1 MKIAFVHYHL
11 KQGGVTTV
19 LKQQVEALRD
29 NCEILVLTGEPPVN
43 CFPADTVHV
52 PGLGYY
58 NGVGSRKMYDPEKV
72 AGAVQKA
79 ILKKF
84 KGECDILHVHNP
96 TLAKNRNFLKI
107 LCFLQKSGIRLFLQI
122 HDFAEDGRPLSFFA
136 ESEYPP
142 DSHYGVINS
151 RDYEI
156 LLKSGLT
163 EKGLHYLPNAV
174 IMLNCTWENTD
185 SEKNIL
191 YPVRG
196 IRRKNIGEAI
206 LLSLFFKNNETLSIT
221 LPPNSQPDIDSFIG
235 WKKFISSNRLKVNF
249 NAGLKNDFE
258 KLVSA
263 SKFLITTSITEGF
276 GFTFLEPWTAN
287 KFLWGRRL
295 DGICDGFEK
304 NGVNLDHLY
313 SNILVPL
320 KWIERD
326 IFYKRW
332 KGCWMKN
339 CTAFKFDEGKKNT
352 ERFFN
357 KIIIDDHIDFG
368 LLDEQFQKKVILK
381 VISEKKSADELTA
394 KNPHILPPADLSD
407 KTELIKNNMEAVKK
421 KYNQTIYKKRLLEIY
436 LKVVKTPVI
445 QSIDKNILASCFLN
459 PKQFSLL
466 KWCDYVE

>member
-1 MKIAFVHYHL
+1 MKIAFIHYHL

-19 LKQQVEALRD
+19 LKHQVEALRD
-29 NCEILVLTGEPPVN
+29 ACEVLVLTGEPPTS

-58 NGVGSRKMYDPEKV
+58 NGTGSREIYDPEKV
-72 AGAVQKA
+72 ADAVKKA
-79 ILKKF
+79 IMQKF

-96 TLAKNRNFLKI
+96 ILAKNRNFLKI
-107 LCFLQKSGIRLFLQI
+107 LYFLRKSGIRLFLQI

-136 ESEYPP
+136 GSEYPH

-151 RDYEI
+151 RDYKI
-156 LLKSGLT
+156 LLRSGLI
-163 EKGLHYLPNAV
+163 EKGLHYLPNTV
-174 IMLNCTWENTD
+174 IPLNCNGENTGPR
-185 SEKNIL
+185 KNIL

-206 LLSLFFKNNETLSIT
+206 LLSLFFKNNGALSIT
-221 LPPNSQPDIDSFIG
+221 LPPNSQSDLDSFMG
-235 WKKFISSNRLKVNF
+235 WKKFVSSNGLKVNF
-249 NAGLKNDFE
+249 DVGLENDF
-258 KLVSA
+258 KKIVSA

-287 KFLWGRRL
+287 KCLWGRRL

-320 KWIERD
+320 KWIEMD
-326 IFYKRW
+326 TFYKRW
-332 KGCWMKN
+332 KECWIKN
-339 CTAFKFDEGKKNT
+339 CTIFEFEEGQKNT
-352 ERFFN
+352 EQVFN
-357 KIIIDDHIDFG
+357 EIIIDDYIDFG

-381 VISEKKSADELTA
+381 VISEGKKADEIIA
-394 KNPHILPPADLSD
+394 KNPHILPPAELSD
-407 KTELIKNNMEAVKK
+407 KKELIKKNMVAVEK
-421 KYNQTIYKKRLLEIY
+421 KYNQTIYKKRLLETY
-436 LKVVKTPVI
+436 LKIVENPVT
-445 QSIDKNILASCFLN
+445 QSIDKKILASNFLN